1 MCYLNAI
8 NFYLVPQLDHKSSSQ
23 TTWNLFLLSLLFD
36 FHQNQRNHPKI
47 IIYYNQLSLFN
58 KYYDS
63 LPQVDRLLN
72 QLHRH
77 QPLQP
82 VCIHNDVLNRQ
93 SLVPYHPAV
102 MLVEFHQNQRMI
114 LIRVKFNLNKI
125 PYFRFINKILPSKK
139 NLILFANIFL
149 TGIFSSL
156 ATGSMIV

>member
-8 NFYLVPQLDHKSSSQ
+8 NFYLVLQLNHKSSSQ
-23 TTWNLFLLSLLFD
+23 TTWNLFLLFLLFD
-36 FHQNQRNHPKI
+36 FHQNQRNHPK

-72 QLHRH
+72 QLHHH
-77 QPLQP
+77 QPLQS

-102 MLVEFHQNQRMI
+102 KSVGFHQNRRMI
-114 LIRVKFNLNKI
+114 LDSNQIQFQ
-125 PYFRFINKILPSKK
+125 
-139 NLILFANIFL
+139 
-149 TGIFSSL
+149 
-156 ATGSMIV
+156 